1 MVETEADIVQKLLR
15 ENEAFRR
22 MKERHAELENQLQN
36 LETKPCLTPHDEV
49 EIRKIKKRKLLFKDE
64 MQRIVAAHRAGH

>member
-1 MVETEADIVQKLLR
+1 MIEREADIVRKLLR

-36 LETKPCLTPHDEV
+36 LETKPYLTPQDEV

-64 MQRIVAAHRAGH
+64 MQRIVAAHRAAR